1 MPRFPLKLLEEWA
14 AEGIEEEAAT
24 ELIRG
29 IVKKMRQ
36 MQADQEPVADMRET
50 ATEMLLEGIEAI
62 YGEDWD
68 IG

>member
-14 AEGIEEEAAT
+14 AEGIEEEAA

-50 ATEMLLEGIEAI
+50 VTEMLLEGIEEI

-68 IG
+68 ID